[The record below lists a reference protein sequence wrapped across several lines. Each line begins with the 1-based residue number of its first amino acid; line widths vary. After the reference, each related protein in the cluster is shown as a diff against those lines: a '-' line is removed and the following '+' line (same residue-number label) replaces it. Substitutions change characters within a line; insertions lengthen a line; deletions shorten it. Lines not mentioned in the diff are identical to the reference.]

1 MTTYAEYQNNLEK
14 DAITQSVSSGLYHMN
29 TIQKE
34 AKGVYP
40 WAPTIRL
47 QKVGASIVDGKNLV
61 DVDSEL
67 MGINRI
73 QTKNF
78 QFKHTPNDDKD
89 VKYLHLK
96 DGLFHEESTLLTN
109 PPSTLRGMAK
119 NRWINVHLQPQDN
132 VIEPFQRNG
141 SDTYLNLVDTFEEC

>member
-1 MTTYAEYQNNLEK
+1 
-14 DAITQSVSSGLYHMN
+14 
-29 TIQKE
+29 
-34 AKGVYP
+34 
-40 WAPTIRL
+40 
-47 QKVGASIVDGKNLV
+47 
-61 DVDSEL
+61 

-132 VIEPFQRNG
+132 VIEPYQRNG
-141 SDTYLNLVDTFEEC
+141 SDTYLNLVDL